1 MLPNIGI
8 PSLILILLIALLIFG
23 PKKLPEIGGA
33 FGKTLNEFKKSTS
46 QMMEDDPP
54 EPERKEIN
62 EETANTTSESQK
74 QS

>member
-33 FGKTLNEFKKSTS
+33 FGKTLNEFKKSTT

-62 EETANTTSESQK
+62 EETTTQSETHN